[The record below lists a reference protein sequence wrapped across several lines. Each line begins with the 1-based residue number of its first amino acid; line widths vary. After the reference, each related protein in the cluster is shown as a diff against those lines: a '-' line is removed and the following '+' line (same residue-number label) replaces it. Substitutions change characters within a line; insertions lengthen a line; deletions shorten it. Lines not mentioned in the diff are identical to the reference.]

1 MIDIFE
7 SHEAGFTAKIVTES
21 WKAAFI
27 TYSPQYDALTE
38 MKRHLATDE
47 AFVLL
52 AGSATLFTFDDT
64 LTETPM
70 EPQKLYNV
78 RQGTWHHV
86 RVSPDALLF
95 VVENSNTS
103 KENTERIDF
112 DALSKGN

>member
-7 SHEAGFTAKIVTES
+7 STDSGFSTKILCEG

-27 TYSPQYDALTE
+27 TYSAQYDVLTE
-38 MKRHLATDE
+38 MKRHLKTDE

-52 AGSATLFTFDDT
+52 RGDATIYTYDGV
-64 LTETPM
+64 LTKTPM
-70 EPQKLYNV
+70 EPCKLYNI
-78 RQGTWHHV
+78 RQSTWHHV
-86 RVSPDALLF
+86 SVSPDALLF
-95 VVENSNTS
+95 VVENSDTT